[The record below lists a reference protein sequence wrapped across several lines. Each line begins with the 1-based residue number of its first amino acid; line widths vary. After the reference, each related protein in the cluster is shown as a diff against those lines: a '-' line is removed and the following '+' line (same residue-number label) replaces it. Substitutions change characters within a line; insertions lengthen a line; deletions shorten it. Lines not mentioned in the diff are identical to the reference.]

1 MAGGYMSGIYLI
13 YKNTQQVRYISQLSN
28 EEEPLPDKYI
38 RSILRDNDGNIWTG
52 GFYYLRMF
60 NPSNGKRYR
69 YDTVYPITQ
78 LLAKDENTLWVG
90 TINGIY
96 IFDKQ
101 KKCMTPYDTDT
112 EIGCINMIY
121 QTPDRRLTYFGTY
134 GNGLFIINNKH
145 MQ

>member
-52 GFYYLRMF
+52 GFYCLRMF

-78 LLAKDENTLWVG
+78 LLAKDENTLW
-90 TINGIY
+90 
-96 IFDKQ
+96 
-101 KKCMTPYDTDT
+101 
-112 EIGCINMIY
+112 
-121 QTPDRRLTYFGTY
+121 
-134 GNGLFIINNKH
+134 
-145 MQ
+145 

>member
-1 MAGGYMSGIYLI
+1 
-13 YKNTQQVRYISQLSN
+13 
-28 EEEPLPDKYI
+28 
-38 RSILRDNDGNIWTG
+38 
-52 GFYYLRMF
+52 MF

-101 KKCMTPYDTDT
+101 KKCMTPYYTDT

-121 QTPDRRLTYFGTY
+121 QTPDRSLTYFGTY
-134 GNGLFIINNKH
+134 GMDYLSSITKH